1 MGFGWLLI
9 GYFFVNIMSLY
20 SPLSVIMLVGFPMM
34 IYGLY
39 QLAPYHRYF
48 RFSFYYSFL
57 SLPFAFYFSAY
68 GFSQLFS
75 SLQNTSAFSG
85 ALYNG
90 MEWGYFVF
98 SLGFHLLLL
107 LSIAGLT
114 DELEL
119 RSVQSSAW
127 RNLIMVGLYY
137 LIDGFARL
145 PIAWIEENRNL
156 FSLSVILLRLCYV
169 LFNQYLIFQCYR
181 HICPEEDRD
190 MPDPVRKKKPDAKEE
205 KEHEQ

>member
-1 MGFGWLLI
+1 MGFGWLLM

-20 SPLSVIMLVGFPMM
+20 SPLSVVMLVGFPMM

-48 RFSFYYSFL
+48 RFSFFYTIL
-57 SLPFAFYFSAY
+57 SLPFALYFSAY
-68 GFSQLFS
+68 GLSQLFV
-75 SLQNTSAFSG
+75 LQNASVFGGAF
-85 ALYNG
+85 YQG

-114 DELEL
+114 AELEL

-127 RNLIMVGLYY
+127 RNLIMVSLYF
-137 LIDGFARL
+137 LLDGSARL
-145 PIAWIEENRNL
+145 PIAWIAENRNL
-156 FSLSVILLRLCYV
+156 FSLSIILLRLCYV
-169 LFNQYLIFQCYR
+169 LFNEYLIFQCYR

-190 MPDPVRKKKPDAKEE
+190 MPDPVRKKKSDEKEGA
-205 KEHEQ
+205 EHEQ